1 MNLFDQMMSSYEI
14 RTNSDYNRALQEVMQ
29 KITLA
34 GLYRAGFF
42 SKAAFYGGTCLRL
55 FHHTDRYSED
65 MDFSLLVP
73 DEGFTL
79 EPLFPFIVREFNL
92 VGRTV
97 EITRK
102 NKTRK
107 SAIES
112 AFLKD
117 ESPSWSLT
125 FRSEKK
131 VKVKIE
137 VDTMPPGGFNTS
149 QELMLMP
156 FSFFAR
162 CYSLPDLFAG
172 KMHAMLFRNW
182 KSRIKGRDWYDFEWY
197 VRNGVRMNLSHFVTR
212 SIQSEHL
219 KERIGEQQ
227 FLEMLQE
234 KIRKS
239 SISQVLADILPFVPD
254 KAPLEIWSTDYFL
267 ALARNLRFLS

>member
-29 KITLA
+29 NITLA
-34 GLYRAGFF
+34 GLYSSGFF

-55 FHHTDRYSED
+55 FHHTDRFSED
-65 MDFSLLVP
+65 MEFSLLIP
-73 DEGFTL
+73 DESFTL

-92 VGRTV
+92 WGRTI

-102 NKTRK
+102 TKTME

-125 FRSEKK
+125 FKSERK

-137 VDTMPPGGFNTS
+137 VDTMPPGGFTTS
-149 QELMLMP
+149 RELMLMP
-156 FSFFAR
+156 FSFFVQ
-162 CYSLPDLFAG
+162 CYSLPDLFAE

-182 KSRIKGRDWYDFEWY
+182 KSRVKGRDWYDFEWY
-197 VRNGVRMNLSHFVTR
+197 VRNGVRMNLAHFVAR
-212 SIQSEHL
+212 SLQSGHL
-219 KERIGEQQ
+219 KESINEQQ
-227 FLEMLQE
+227 FQEMLRE
-234 KIRKS
+234 KIRHS
-239 SISQVLADILPFVPD
+239 SMSQVMADIQPFVPD
-254 KAPLEIWSTDYFL
+254 KAPLEIWSTHYFL
-267 ALARNLRFLS
+267 ALVGKMRFQV